1 MPLTKVIPGMIDGSV
16 SGGATNLI
24 TDGDAETGLTTNY
37 IEGSYSA
44 ATRPAGTFTASSG
57 TGTFAIGT
65 TTTTP
70 ITGTRSFTLTKSSGA
85 SRQGRAIERTITI
98 DEKYKAAVMDVF
110 LDYRVVSGTFVAGSS
125 TTDSSMIVY
134 AAVFNGSTWTM
145 KEPSSFKLLSNSTT
159 LVDQFSGTFQTD
171 ADTTQIKFI
180 FYVAETANSAW
191 VVEAECGIR
200 PAQAVYGSIRGPVG
214 SIIATGSITP
224 PSGYLYCDGTAV
236 SRTTYSELFRVI
248 GTTYGVG
255 DGSTTFNVP
264 DARGIFLSGAG
275 AQTISSISYS
285 RTLGTKQTDQMQG
298 HYHRYQRSASLTLS
312 NSDTGQLSAATT
324 NLAGDGGGITSPTSD
339 GTNGTP
345 RTGTQTHPANLAV
358 AYHICFNTGSV
369 QMSDSTDTRVVS
381 AKMSASTGQSLST
394 GVSTKISLNTAKF
407 DSHGGVNT
415 TLNRYTIQVAGSYNF
430 TGSINLAVSAA
441 AYELTAILYKNNTPF
456 SYTSIGKS
464 GTSGVPHSVTYS
476 FKDDSAKTGDY
487 YELYAVQDS
496 GGSITARGDATAND
510 LTTMLV
516 ERITGPSAI
525 AASETV
531 AAAVTRS
538 TTQSAIANTVFT
550 KIQFNNKRFDT
561 HNAFDS
567 VTNFRFNAPISGI
580 YEFTGAINFAISA
593 AAFELGA
600 GLYIN
605 NVKVTQA
612 IVSKG
617 GTASVPSGTAFA
629 LMARMVAGDYAEI
642 FVYQASGAALDIRG
656 DDSDI
661 GLTHLNIK
669 RIGL

>member
-24 TDGDAETGLTTNY
+24 TDGDAESGTVTNY
-37 IEGSYSA
+37 IEGSYTA
-44 ATRPAGTFTASSG
+44 ATRPAGTFTPSSG
-57 TGTFAIGT
+57 AGTFTISNSAT
-65 TTTTP
+65 AP
-70 ITGTRSFTLTKSSGA
+70 LFGTRSFILTKSSGA

-98 DEKYKAAVMDVF
+98 DSGYQASVMDVF
-110 LDYRVVSGTFVAGSS
+110 FQYKVDSGTFVAGSS

-134 AAVFNGSTWTM
+134 FALSPNGTTWTIR
-145 KEPSSFKLLSNSTT
+145 EPSSFKLLSNSTT
-159 LVDQFSGTFQTD
+159 LMDTMIGSVQTD
-171 ADTTQIKFI
+171 ADTTHVKVIM
-180 FYVAETANSAW
+180 YVAETANSAW
-191 VVEAECGIR
+191 SLKCELGVRPTNYTYGTPITDWFAYTPTFAALGTVTGIEMFWR
-200 PAQAVYGSIRGPVG
+200 RVG
-214 SIIATGSITP
+214 SNAEIAG
-224 PSGYLYCDGTAV
+224 
-236 SRTTYSELFRVI
+236 RF
-248 GTTYGVG
+248 
-255 DGSTTFNVP
+255 
-264 DARGIFLSGAG
+264 
-275 AQTISSISYS
+275 
-285 RTLGTKQTDQMQG
+285 
-298 HYHRYQRSASLTLS
+298 
-312 NSDTGQLSAATT
+312 
-324 NLAGDGGGITSPTSD
+324 
-339 GTNGTP
+339 TNGTVTGSNATFTIP
-345 RTGTQTHPANLAV
+345 AGMSVNLPNSRVLGVYGHQGSATGELLVWGGSNLIQFGGDNWQVPMTGTQLGTSGFTTVSLSVPIV
-358 AYHICFNTGSV
+358 GWSSSV

-642 FVYQASGAALDIRG
+642 FVYQESGAALDIRG
-656 DDSDI
+656 DASDI